1 MSKALIVVD
10 VQNDFADA
18 CGALAVPGA
27 HEIVRPLAEL
37 AQEPGWAYVALTRD
51 WHPPDHVSFA
61 PNHGQLPFSSHTY
74 HPPAGVRAPP
84 QQGTLWPV
92 HCVQG
97 SWGAQLAPQLA
108 AASIRAPHSVVDK
121 GVWPDRECYSAF
133 EDIWDDRR
141 SDLDALLRSHGVEH
155 VYVAGLALDYCVKS
169 TAISAARL
177 GYTTTILLDYT
188 RAIATDA
195 QSMAR
200 LSSDL
205 AGHQVSLFEGAEPLP

>member
-18 CGALAVPGA
+18 RGALAVPGA
-27 HEIVRPLAEL
+27 HEIVQPLAEL
-37 AQEPGWAYVALTRD
+37 AQDPRWAYVAMTRD

-61 PNHGQLPFSSHTY
+61 DTHGRPPFSPYMY
-74 HPPAGVRAPP
+74 HPPPGVRAPP
-84 QQGTLWPV
+84 QAGTLWPT

-108 AASIRAPHSVVDK
+108 ACPVRSPHSVVDK

-133 EDIWDDRR
+133 EDIWADR
-141 SDLDALLRSHGVEH
+141 SSGLDGLLRSHGVKH

-188 RAIATDA
+188 RAIAADA

-205 AGHQVSLFEGAEPLP
+205 AGHQVALCEGAEPLP